1 MIYNSTTKNSQISH
15 FFIRH
20 IRTIRNFKAKLE
32 KFLEINEEKM
42 IKKRGNFNT
51 KEMKKNIKL
60 KSTCI
65 SELIIKHVKS
75 SMKNN
80 QSLETIND

>member
-1 MIYNSTTKNSQISH
+1 
-15 FFIRH
+15 
-20 IRTIRNFKAKLE
+20 
-32 KFLEINEEKM
+32 
-42 IKKRGNFNT
+42 
-51 KEMKKNIKL
+51 MKKNIKL

-80 QSLETIND
+80 QSLETINDWIENKERLTIFIEDNWTLELRWMLLADKSFNWYNRLA